1 MPTIDAPMAM
11 PASTPLAV
19 SLSMPTKSLRDIA
32 VDKLRG
38 IPIETPIDIDV
49 LTPLDGPST
58 LDASKLL
65 PPPEQFFA
73 SFDRMMTS
81 LRQHAISQGYSI
93 TTKSSTRGG
102 RCYYLQCDRGGTYRD
117 QTDAPEGAKRRKTST
132 RRIGCPFLLYA
143 SKRHKTGQWKLCV
156 KTPGHNHDPDDH
168 MVAHPTARQL
178 SDDLRQIIRN
188 LSEVGTSPRQ
198 IIGVLKK
205 QYPDMLVVPRDIY
218 NTRAADR
225 RAMLG
230 NDTPLEHLLK
240 KLSQDNW
247 KHAFRQDN
255 TGYIQFF
262 MFAHPEAIRYAE
274 TYNKV
279 FVLDCT
285 YRTNRYKMPL
295 LHIVGISPSNT
306 SFSVAFC
313 LMQNEQ
319 EESYIWCLE
328 TFFSWLRPTPHFHP
342 VLCTDRDLALLNA
355 IKAICPTYDHL
366 LCIWHV
372 NKNVGA
378 YAKQYFIGQ
387 KQEAYDRFDQ
397 SWKSVINASN
407 YDEYQAELAK
417 FELSAP
423 PPLVRYVKDTWFPY
437 KHMFIRAYTGHVM
450 HLGNAATS
458 RAEGAHAFLKKHI
471 GGRAGDMLSIFYS
484 VSSAVLSQI
493 DHIRSNER
501 ADDIYTLL
509 FSKKPLYR
517 LIEKHISR
525 YSLTLINKQH
535 QIAGRATTE
544 APLSICT
551 GAFTRVYGLP
561 CAHRIDAL
569 IKQNQ
574 PIPLTDIHL
583 FWRIGGLEKQAYIP
597 LLEPRPPAPPPK
609 VSDRKDIVLVVPKK
623 QKAPGRCSQCGE
635 YGHNVRK
642 CGMYSGVS

>member
-19 SLSMPTKSLRDIA
+19 SLSMPTEPLRDIA

-58 LDASKLL
+58 LDAPKLL

-178 SDDLRQIIRN
+178 SDDQRQIIRN

-205 QYPDMLVVPRDIY
+205 QYPDMLVVPRDIC

-274 TYNKV
+274 TCNKV

-313 LMQNEQ
+313 LMQM
-319 EESYIWCLE
+319 
-328 TFFSWLRPTPHFHP
+328 LRP
-342 VLCTDRDLALLNA
+342 
-355 IKAICPTYDHL
+355 
-366 LCIWHV
+366 
-372 NKNVGA
+372 
-378 YAKQYFIGQ
+378 
-387 KQEAYDRFDQ
+387 
-397 SWKSVINASN
+397 
-407 YDEYQAELAK
+407 
-417 FELSAP
+417 
-423 PPLVRYVKDTWFPY
+423 
-437 KHMFIRAYTGHVM
+437 
-450 HLGNAATS
+450 
-458 RAEGAHAFLKKHI
+458 
-471 GGRAGDMLSIFYS
+471 
-484 VSSAVLSQI
+484 
-493 DHIRSNER
+493 
-501 ADDIYTLL
+501 
-509 FSKKPLYR
+509 
-517 LIEKHISR
+517 
-525 YSLTLINKQH
+525 
-535 QIAGRATTE
+535 
-544 APLSICT
+544 
-551 GAFTRVYGLP
+551 
-561 CAHRIDAL
+561 
-569 IKQNQ
+569 
-574 PIPLTDIHL
+574 
-583 FWRIGGLEKQAYIP
+583 
-597 LLEPRPPAPPPK
+597 
-609 VSDRKDIVLVVPKK
+609 
-623 QKAPGRCSQCGE
+623 
-635 YGHNVRK
+635 
-642 CGMYSGVS
+642 